1 MEKFVVGDLTIEV
14 FDDSAYSPGSR
25 DNSRQYD
32 REYQLDDKKYK
43 PSSLHAVR
51 VLSDNSEIASCI
63 LFASGGATSI
73 HDHSGV
79 IHHDSLILAV
89 GPFIVSLSLPMLE
102 LNWKTQSD
110 YATCF
115 GVYHSEKHHCF
126 ISHGEL
132 EVARVSYTGEIEWA
146 QSGADILTNGFIVT
160 DDSIKAIDFRNDSYV
175 WNIEDGRP
183 VK

>member
-1 MEKFVVGDLTIEV
+1 MKRFVASDLTIEV

-25 DNSRQYD
+25 DNPRHYN
-32 REYQLDDKKYK
+32 REYQLDDRLYK
-43 PSSLHAVR
+43 PSSIHAVR
-51 VLSDNSEIASCI
+51 VLSDDSEVATCI
-63 LFASGGATSI
+63 LLASGGATSI

-79 IHHDSLILAV
+79 IHDDSLILAV
-89 GPFIVSLSLPMLE
+89 GPFIVSLSLPTLE

-115 GVYHSEKHHCF
+115 GVYHSEKHHCY

-132 EVARVSYTGEIEWA
+132 EVARVSYTGKIDWV
-146 QSGADILTNGFIVT
+146 QSGADIFTNGFIVT
-160 DDSIKAIDFRNDSYV
+160 DDSIKAIDFRNDAYE
-175 WNIEDGRP
+175 WNIEDGRL